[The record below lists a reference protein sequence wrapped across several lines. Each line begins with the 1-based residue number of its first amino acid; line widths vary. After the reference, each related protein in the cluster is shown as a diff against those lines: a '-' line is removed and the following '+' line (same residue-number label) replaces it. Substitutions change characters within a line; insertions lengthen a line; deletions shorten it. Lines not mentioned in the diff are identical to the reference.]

1 MTKRKKSKKAAPK
14 KAPDAPP
21 LLGRLG
27 AQQWI
32 AVRQKSGAGPMEPKP
47 RRGTRA
53 ERERAALEGEGGAAE
68 GKDL

>member
-1 MTKRKKSKKAAPK
+1 MTKRKKSPKAPPK
-14 KAPDAPP
+14 KQPAAP

-27 AQQWI
+27 AEQWI

-47 RRGTRA
+47 RRGTRT
-53 ERERAALEGEGGAAE
+53 EREREAIEREGGAAE